1 MNFVNANA
9 RVYVPDGAE
18 LSAALSRTTDLCI
31 CAHQDDAEIMAFCA
45 VSACYERADPLVH
58 GRDHE
63 QRRGLAPRP
72 ADTRPIRMSR

>member
-31 CAHQDDAEIMAFCA
+31 CAHQDDAEIMAFA
-45 VSACYERADPLVH
+45 PSAPL
-58 GRDHE
+58 
-63 QRRGLAPRP
+63 
-72 ADTRPIRMSR
+72 